1 MGRVC
6 SQCSTEWG
14 DEVEECPD
22 DGTALADPLV
32 GQLLGS
38 YRVLEVLGRG
48 GMGAVYLAEH
58 PVIKSR
64 VAIKVMHERFAA
76 DEKIVDR
83 FYNEARAVNVIG
95 HDNVLKILD
104 LNATPGGRPY
114 FVMELLEGQSLQALL
129 DKKKMLPLEEAGP
142 ILLQLCAALQAA
154 HDKKIIHRDLK
165 PENIFL
171 VTVRGQKNVVKVV
184 DFGIARLTDSK
195 GQSAGNTQTGM
206 VMGTPAYMSP
216 EQGSGATKQ
225 IDARSDVYS
234 LGVIMYQLASGR
246 LPFNGKS
253 FGELLA
259 QHLQKEAPPPTQFN
273 RSIPP
278 EYEQLILRAL
288 EKKQEERWQSMEE
301 LGREL
306 RAVLR
311 QRGIALQEANVTPAS
326 IRAKR
331 APVLSDT
338 INEQSIDLLD
348 GSTMPLQAMPL
359 GDGTI
364 PDGARPAP
372 TSREAQGR
380 APSPRKS
387 PTGPPRT
394 PTGPPR
400 ARTDPPRS
408 GRLPSG
414 RAAAPAPV
422 ASGRQVAP
430 APSKRVLWM
439 ALGAASL
446 LAVGVGGALAFR
458 GGAREASADSTPARI
473 KRVALTI
480 TTEPAGAHVTA
491 TWLPNGSAQG
501 ETPLVVR
508 APPGS
513 ELKLSIELDGYA
525 SQMGLVTAGQSAQT
539 FPFELR
545 PLPAQAAAAPR
556 ERQKSKPS
564 RAPQRAPGAT
574 PTREALLD
582 PFQSDGK

>member
-6 SQCSTEWG
+6 SQCQTEWG

-38 YRVLEVLGRG
+38 YRVLQVLGRG

-225 IDARSDVYS
+225 IDARSDIYS

-259 QHLQKEAPPPTQFN
+259 QHLQKEAPPPSQFN

-326 IRAKR
+326 IRARR

-338 INEQSIDLLD
+338 INEQSMDLLD
-348 GSTMPLQAMPL
+348 GSTIPLQAMPP

-364 PDGARPAP
+364 PDGALPAG
-372 TSREAQGR
+372 SREAQGR
-380 APSPRKS
+380 AAASTKRS

-400 ARTDPPRS
+400 TPTNPPRS
-408 GRLPSG
+408 GRLPSS
-414 RAAAPAPV
+414 RAAAQAPG
-422 ASGRQVAP
+422 AQAPGAAGRATP
-430 APSKRVLWM
+430 TPSRRTLWI
-439 ALGAASL
+439 ALGAACVF
-446 LAVGVGGALAFR
+446 AIGVGGALAVR
-458 GGAREASADSTPARI
+458 GSAPSASAESAPARR
-473 KRVALTI
+473 KRVPLTI

-491 TWLPNGSAQG
+491 TWLPNGNAQG
-501 ETPLVVR
+501 DTPLVVR
-508 APPGS
+508 AAPGS
-513 ELKLSIELDGYA
+513 ELKLSIRTRRLRLADGA
-525 SQMGLVTAGQSAQT
+525 RHRRARGADL
-539 FPFELR
+539 PLR
-545 PLPAQAAAAPR
+545 AAAAPR
-556 ERQKSKPS
+556 AG
-564 RAPQRAPGAT
+564 RAPRTPEEQARSCAAAGPGSRCAR
-574 PTREALLD
+574 P
-582 PFQSDGK
+582 